1 MSVELA
7 KTKQQLSASLKARK
21 QLERSYESQIQS
33 LMQFVSRLS
42 SVCKGVDR
50 ELDNRLASLRS
61 TLRKNPNVSN
71 IIPLINDISG
81 LLIQHES
88 RNAHNIKSTKS
99 SIATAGQ
106 QLQKQKGLP
115 DQLRRDL
122 RGLLSNVTET
132 TSSMHDFLPIL
143 DKLVTLYQQAFNAK
157 TGISGLEE
165 IVETEPNA
173 NPDNSLANENPL
185 NHKIS
190 LQLIN
195 LISELAFEG
204 AHAKKIDVI
213 RQSLVN
219 NDSISHL
226 VDASLDVIKLI
237 ISSMSEERV
246 SAQHF
251 LLSINDALSGVQN
264 AVLTSLSKSRKIS
277 EEMAELDDTISKQI
291 KELSDRAVSATSLE
305 ELQSLVSTK
314 LTTINQAI
322 HTKESLEQTEKK
334 ALLDSLTIMESRLS
348 DVEKEAQSY
357 KKHLADQKFK
367 SLQDSLTKL
376 PNRAA
381 FDERM
386 DIEYKRWTR
395 HDYELCLAI
404 VDIDFFKRIN
414 DSYGHSAGDKTLK
427 VIATG
432 LKKSLRTTDFIAR
445 FGGEEFVILFPDS
458 KLIDMEK
465 PLNKI
470 RENIKK
476 IPFKFKG
483 KDVSI
488 TISIGVTA
496 FKTKDNPLQAFDR
509 ADEALYE
516 AKNSGRD
523 QVIVKP

>member
-1 MSVELA
+1 VSVELSEV
-7 KTKQQLSASLKARK
+7 KQQLSASLKARK
-21 QLERSYESQIQS
+21 QLERSYESQNQL

-42 SVCKGVDR
+42 TVCKGVDR

-61 TLRKNPNVSN
+61 TLRKNPNIEF
-71 IIPLINDISG
+71 IIPLINDLSG

-99 SIATAGQ
+99 SITTAGQ

-115 DQLRRDL
+115 DQLRREL
-122 RGLLSNVTET
+122 RGLMSNITES
-132 TSSMHDFLPIL
+132 TSSMHDFLPII
-143 DKLVTLYQQAFNAK
+143 DRLVGLYQQAFVAK
-157 TGISGLEE
+157 ATLDSIDDSAGDKLHSKQL
-165 IVETEPNA
+165 TE
-173 NPDNSLANENPL
+173 DPL
-185 NHKIS
+185 SHKIS

-204 AHAKKIDVI
+204 DHAKQIDVI

-219 NDSISHL
+219 NDCIAHL
-226 VDASLDVIKLI
+226 VDASLNVIKLI

-251 LLSINDALSGVQN
+251 LLSINDALSGVQT
-264 AVLTSLSKSRKIS
+264 AVLTSLNKSRKIS
-277 EEMAELDDTISKQI
+277 EEMAALDEVISKQI
-291 KELSDRAVSATSLE
+291 KELSDKAVSAISLE
-305 ELQSLVSTK
+305 ELQSLVSIK
-314 LTTINQAI
+314 LTAINEAI
-322 HTKESLEQTEKK
+322 HTKDSLERAEKE
-334 ALLDSLTIMESRLS
+334 ALLDSLTVMEIRLS
-348 DVEKEAQSY
+348 DVENEARLYQ
-357 KKHLADQKFK
+357 KHLADQKFK

-381 FDERM
+381 FSERM
-386 DIEYKRWTR
+386 DIEYKRWSR
-395 HDYELCLAI
+395 HDYELCLAV

-427 VIATG
+427 VIATA
-432 LKKSLRTTDFIAR
+432 LKKSLRSTDFIAR
-445 FGGEEFVILFPDS
+445 FGGEEFVMLFPDS
-458 KLIDMEK
+458 KLADMSI

-476 IPFKFKG
+476 IPFKFKN
-483 KDVSI
+483 KDVTI

-496 FKTKDNPLQAFDR
+496 FKVNDNPLKAFDR
-509 ADEALYE
+509 ADAALYE

-523 QVIVKP
+523 KVIIKS

>member
-1 MSVELA
+1 MTVELT
-7 KTKQQLSASLKARK
+7 KVKQQLSASIKARK
-21 QLERSYESQIQS
+21 QLERSYESQMSS

-61 TLRKNPNVSN
+61 TLRKNPNVEY
-71 IIPLINDISG
+71 IIPLINDVSS
-81 LLIQHES
+81 LLVQHET
-88 RNAHNIKSTKS
+88 RNAHNINSTKTT
-99 SIATAGQ
+99 IASAGEL
-106 QLQKQKGLP
+106 LQKQKGLP

-122 RGLLSNVTET
+122 RGLLSNVSESP
-132 TSSMHDFLPIL
+132 SSMHDFLPIL
-143 DKLVTLYQQAFNAK
+143 DDLVELYQQAFKAK
-157 TGISGLEE
+157 NQIQGSADKPSNDGVTG
-165 IVETEPNA
+165 EPTPA
-173 NPDNSLANENPL
+173 KDPL

-204 AHAKKIDVI
+204 VHAKKIEAI
-213 RQSLVN
+213 RHSLVN
-219 NDSISHL
+219 NESISHL
-226 VDASLDVIKLI
+226 VDSSLDVIKLI

-264 AVLTSLSKSRKIS
+264 AVLTSLNKSRKIS
-277 EEMAELDDTISKQI
+277 EEMAELDAIISKQI
-291 KELSDRAVSATSLE
+291 KDLSDNAISATSLE
-305 ELQSLVSTK
+305 DLQTLVSTK
-314 LTTINQAI
+314 LTAINAAI
-322 HTKESLEQTEKK
+322 QTKEALERSEKE
-334 ALLDSLTIMESRLS
+334 ALLESLTVMENRLS
-348 DVEKEAQSY
+348 DVETEAQSY

-386 DIEYKRWTR
+386 DIEFKRWNR
-395 HDYELCLAI
+395 HDYELCLGV

-414 DSYGHSAGDKTLK
+414 DNYGHSAGDKTLK
-427 VIATG
+427 VIATA
-432 LKKSLRTTDFIAR
+432 LKKSLRATDFIAR

-458 KLIDMEK
+458 KLADMEL

-470 RENIKK
+470 RSKIKK
-476 IPFKFKG
+476 IPFKFRN
-483 KDVSI
+483 KDVTI

-496 FKTKDNPLQAFDR
+496 FKGDDNPLKAFDR
-509 ADEALYE
+509 ADAALYE

-523 QVIVKP
+523 KVIIKL